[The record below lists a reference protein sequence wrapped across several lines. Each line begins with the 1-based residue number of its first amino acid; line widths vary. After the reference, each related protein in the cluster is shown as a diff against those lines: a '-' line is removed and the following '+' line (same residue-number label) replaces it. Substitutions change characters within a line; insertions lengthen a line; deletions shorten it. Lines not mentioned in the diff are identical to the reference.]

1 MARSQ
6 EGKGQAEEQ
15 KHDRGRVEGED
26 GCAAAEGREQ
36 LKEVRHSEQHNLY
49 PPISEKSLLLHIEQ
63 LFFPV

>member
-1 MARSQ
+1 MAGSQ

-36 LKEVRHSEQHNLY
+36 LKEVSFFLIQCRT
-49 PPISEKSLLLHIEQ
+49 IS
-63 LFFPV
+63 FATFPSK